1 MTIITED
8 SVFQARALAILDQYE
23 GNKLYAYPD
32 STPQKYLTIGRGRCI
47 DQRVG
52 GGISEDES
60 LYLAQN
66 DIQKLTAELHQYSWY
81 AKQDPIRRLALWELR
96 FNLGATGLLHW
107 IHFLAAMDRQDY
119 VEAVNQI
126 RTNAV
131 WVGEVKD
138 ARATSIENMIST
150 GTFA

>member
-1 MTIITED
+1 MNATVLTED
-8 SVFQARALAILDQYE
+8 SIFQTRALTILDQYE

-32 STPQKYLTIGRGRCI
+32 TKGYLTIGRGRCI
-47 DQRVG
+47 DRRVG

-96 FNLGATGLLHW
+96 FNLGAAGLLHW
-107 IHFLAAMDRQDY
+107 VHFLAAMDKQDY
-119 VEAVNQI
+119 AEATNQI
-126 RTNAV
+126 RTNAI
-131 WVGEVKD
+131 WVAEVKD
-138 ARATSIENMIST
+138 LRALAIENMIAT
-150 GTFA
+150 GAFA